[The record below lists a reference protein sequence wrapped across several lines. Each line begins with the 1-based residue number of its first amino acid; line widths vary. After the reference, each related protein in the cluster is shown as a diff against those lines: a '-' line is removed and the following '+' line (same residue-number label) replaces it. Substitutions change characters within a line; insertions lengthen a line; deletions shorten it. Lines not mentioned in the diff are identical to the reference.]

1 MKRWP
6 ITFAIILPL
15 AEIFL
20 AALILAVPAL
30 LVFLNLENLA
40 HGTGVAHLQFGQFSQ
55 TIPREDFVSFA
66 TQTSSFE
73 SSHLL
78 TALNM
83 PGFLG
88 ELIVDLPTAWPE
100 SWRPAGVSLESWR
113 ALIWPVFSLPAWLLV
128 GYGVDALL
136 GWRKLH
142 WSVLLTGTLLCVIFA
157 VVLVA
162 GIAVDTFTSD
172 RGDDGFLFCGLS
184 LWSALFATLP
194 AVWIRRW
201 RSRRAEAKAARQ
213 AAVAEQV

>member
-15 AEIFL
+15 AEIFV
-20 AALILAVPAL
+20 AAVILAVPAL
-30 LVFLNLENLA
+30 VVFLKLVSLA
-40 HGTGVAHLQFGQFSQ
+40 HGTGVAHMQFGQFSR

-66 TQTSSFE
+66 AQTSSFG

-88 ELIVDLPTAWPE
+88 ELLVDLPTAWPE

-142 WSVLLTGTLLCVIFA
+142 WSVLLTGTLLCVIS
-157 VVLVA
+157 VVLLA
-162 GIAVDTFTSD
+162 GLTIMYFTSE
-172 RGDDGFLFCGLS
+172 RDDSAFILWGFS

-201 RSRRAEAKAARQ
+201 RSRRAEARAARQ
-213 AAVAEQV
+213 AAVAEHV